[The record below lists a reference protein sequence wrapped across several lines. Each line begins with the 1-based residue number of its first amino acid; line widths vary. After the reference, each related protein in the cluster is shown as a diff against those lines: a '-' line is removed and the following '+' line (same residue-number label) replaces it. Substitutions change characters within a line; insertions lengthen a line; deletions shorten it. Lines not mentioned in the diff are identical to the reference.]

1 MILHPAIIALIVSSG
16 LISLLILYASFY
28 GIRIIMSWNL
38 RSGSS
43 QQLELE
49 RRTYLIS
56 TVLTYVFGFQL
67 ISLFLYVYT
76 TDSLCTLFTGAMCA
90 VGTLNVN
97 RFGYPVLFLKVL
109 NFLLAGLWLIVNTAD
124 NRGYDY
130 PLIRKKY
137 VFLLVITPLL
147 IAETVLQARY
157 FLALHPDVI
166 TSCCGSLF
174 SGGEEALVSDLSA
187 FPAPLM
193 KKLFSVCMA
202 LTVGAGIFFY
212 GKGKG
217 GYLFSALSAASFLVA
232 LASILS
238 FIAPYV
244 YELPTHHCPFCL
256 LQREYSYVGYPL
268 YVTLLVG
275 AVSGMGVGVL
285 MPFKKTPSLAGAV
298 PSLQKKL
305 SLLSILSYGAFT
317 AIVLYR
323 ILISH
328 LVL

>member
-1 MILHPAIIALIVSSG
+1 MILHPAIIALLVSSG
-16 LISLLILYASFY
+16 LMSLLMLYASFY
-28 GIRIIMSWNL
+28 GVRIIRHWDL

-43 QQLELE
+43 LQIDLE

-67 ISLFLYVYT
+67 ISLFLFIYT

-97 RFGYPVLFLKVL
+97 RFGYPVLLLKVL
-109 NFLLAGLWLIVNTAD
+109 NFILAGLWLIVNAVD

-137 VFLLVITPLL
+137 AFLLVIAPLL
-147 IAETVLQARY
+147 LAETVLQARY

-174 SGGEEALVSDLSA
+174 SGGEQSLTSDLSA
-187 FPAPLM
+187 FPAALM
-193 KKLFSVCMA
+193 KVLFSVSMTLA
-202 LTVGAGIFFY
+202 LGAGVYFHW
-212 GKGKG
+212 KGTG
-217 GYLFSALSAASFLVA
+217 GYLFSAFSAAAFLIA

-238 FIAPYV
+238 FIGPYV

-256 LQREYSYVGYPL
+256 LQKEYGYVGYPL
-268 YVTLLVG
+268 YVALLVG

-285 MPFKKTPSLAGAV
+285 MPFKKTPSLASAI
-298 PSLQKKL
+298 PAMQKNL
-305 SLLSILSYGAFT
+305 ALLSVASYSAFT
-317 AIVLYR
+317 GIVLYR
-323 ILISH
+323 ILVSH